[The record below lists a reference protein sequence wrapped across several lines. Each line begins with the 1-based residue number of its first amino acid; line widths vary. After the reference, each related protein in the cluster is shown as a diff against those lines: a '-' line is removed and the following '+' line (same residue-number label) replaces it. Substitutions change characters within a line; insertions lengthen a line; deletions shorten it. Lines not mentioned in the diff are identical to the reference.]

1 MKKINKQACI
11 ILLGYVVITII
22 LGLCTKPK
30 DNESS
35 KQVMGAALKDQ
46 TAAWLREQFPDQLI
60 ITTQEQ
66 LDSLIEDANHRI
78 ATSPTPEDY
87 LHRGSLFFAGQ
98 DYEAALLD
106 MDAGLALLPPG
117 DTSELKTKLL
127 FGKASCYKGT
137 GNKEQ
142 EIATYKEILSYDSS
156 NQEAIECLALANPR

>member
-1 MKKINKQACI
+1 MIKQIVFLFTAA
-11 ILLGYVVITII
+11 ILVCSTGCHQSRV
-22 LGLCTKPK
+22 KEAQK
-30 DNESS
+30 E
-35 KQVMGAALKDQ
+35 DQ
-46 TAAWLREQFPDQLI
+46 TVAWLQEHFPDQII
-60 ITTQEQ
+60 ITTQGQ
-66 LDSLIEDANHRI
+66 LDSLIEVANHRI
-78 ATSPTPEDY
+78 ATSPTPEGY
-87 LHRGSLFFAGQ
+87 LHRGSLFFDGQ

-142 EIATYKEILSYDSS
+142 EIAAYKEILSYDSS